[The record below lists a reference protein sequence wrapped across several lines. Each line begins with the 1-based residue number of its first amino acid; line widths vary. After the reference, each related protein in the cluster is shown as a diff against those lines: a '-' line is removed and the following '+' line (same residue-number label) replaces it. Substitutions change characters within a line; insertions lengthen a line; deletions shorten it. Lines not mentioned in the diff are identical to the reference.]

1 MTKFFGVMIAL
12 LSIVLCLSLTWAL
25 YQQSMPFE
33 TQTDGVMFMF
43 KALAISA
50 PFIFANG
57 YIQRKIN
64 EK

>member
-1 MTKFFGVMIAL
+1 
-12 LSIVLCLSLTWAL
+12 
-25 YQQSMPFE
+25 MPFE

-64 EK
+64 KK

>member
-1 MTKFFGVMIAL
+1 MTKFFSVLIVL
-12 LSIVLCLSLTWAL
+12 LSIELCLFLTWAL

-43 KALAISA
+43 KALAISV

-64 EK
+64 KK